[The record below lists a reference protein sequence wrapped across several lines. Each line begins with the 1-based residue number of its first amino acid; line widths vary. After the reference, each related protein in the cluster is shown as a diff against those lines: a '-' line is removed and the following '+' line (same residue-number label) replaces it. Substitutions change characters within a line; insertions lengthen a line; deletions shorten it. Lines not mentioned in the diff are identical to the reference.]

1 MNFQVC
7 TRIGDARENGMMF
20 FKKLKKIKSITKWGP
35 ISEIAWDDETLER
48 IAKKVSSLMC
58 A

>member
-1 MNFQVC
+1 
-7 TRIGDARENGMMF
+7 MMF